1 VGTTAGRTKSIG
13 AHSLP
18 LASPQLSRQPSTQVS
33 QRPMHCSFA
42 HVERMVALLRCA
54 GSSAALARA
63 CPGPCPRLLARPSR
77 LGRGLARAAGADED
91 RVEGE
96 ALVLVA
102 APPPVL
108 TPAPK
113 RPGKLRLDALAME
126 LYPQYSRTLLQSW
139 ILQVHVCGGR
149 LCSPLRS
156 PHPPPR
162 AGQGAGRRR
171 APAQGWRG
179 GGFGLGGDADCGR
192 AQVRARSPDSARWLS
207 PSSPVPTPFPSPGLC
222 AAAASSCR
230 LLWRRLA
237 WT

>member
-1 VGTTAGRTKSIG
+1 
-13 AHSLP
+13 
-18 LASPQLSRQPSTQVS
+18 
-33 QRPMHCSFA
+33 MHCSFA

-77 LGRGLARAAGADED
+77 LGRGLARAAGADEG

-139 ILQVHVCGGR
+139 ILQVHVCGGSAA
-149 LCSPLRS
+149 LCALLTPRRAQGKVLVDGAPLRKAGVAVASDSEVTLTAEEPKYAHAVLTAHAGSPL
-156 PHPPPR
+156 PHPPPH
-162 AGQGAGRRR
+162 
-171 APAQGWRG
+171 
-179 GGFGLGGDADCGR
+179 
-192 AQVRARSPDSARWLS
+192 
-207 PSSPVPTPFPSPGLC
+207 PFPSPGLC
-222 AAAASSCR
+222 AAAASSWR